1 MFFCTISNCFKISNV
16 KIVFN
21 SNIVHIA
28 INDIDSYK
36 LLYLLLVHFYV
47 MILNISMLDCVL
59 GNKLLKDWSISKI
72 SNYKR
77 VFNSSFGSLIRTS
90 WVKYLDPGAYLN
102 WDSVNAIHNV
112 LCFLKK
118 TFLPKTVLPKT
129 LCFDCPSYN
138 MFINDFQK

>member
-1 MFFCTISNCFKISNV
+1 MFFCAISTCFKISTV

-21 SNIVHIA
+21 STIVHIA

-59 GNKLLKDWSISKI
+59 GNTLLKGWSISKI
-72 SNYKR
+72 SNYNR
-77 VFNSSFGSLIRTS
+77 VFNSSFASLICTS
-90 WVKYLDPGAYLN
+90 WVKYLDPGEYLN

-118 TFLPKTVLPKT
+118 TFLPKTVLPEMF
-129 LCFDCPSYN
+129 CFWLP
-138 MFINDFQK
+138 FLKHAH

>member
-1 MFFCTISNCFKISNV
+1 MFFCAISTCFKISTV

-21 SNIVHIA
+21 SNTVHIA

-47 MILNISMLDCVL
+47 MILNISLLDCVL
-59 GNKLLKDWSISKI
+59 GNTLLNGWSISKI
-72 SNYKR
+72 LDYKR
-77 VFNSSFGSLIRTS
+77 VFNSSFASLICTS
-90 WVKYLDPGAYLN
+90 WVKYLDPGEYLN

-118 TFLPKTVLPKT
+118 TFLPKTVLPEMF
-129 LCFDCPSYN
+129 CFWLP
-138 MFINDFQK
+138 FLKHVH